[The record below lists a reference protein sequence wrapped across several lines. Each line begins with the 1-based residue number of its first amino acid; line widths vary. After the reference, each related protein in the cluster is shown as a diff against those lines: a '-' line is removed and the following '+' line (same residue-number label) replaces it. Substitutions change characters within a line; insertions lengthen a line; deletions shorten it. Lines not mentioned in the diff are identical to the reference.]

1 MVAAIPFQPDEGV
14 ILVSTFARSL
24 NSEYE
29 RRCRLNPHDE
39 KLPELADLEADAVYF
54 VANDAA
60 TTLPGLAAKAALLQ
74 LRVPHLSDQHE
85 KREAKNADDVL
96 TFSLIRDV
104 IALAGA
110 VPEKAPPDPAITC
123 AQYYNRKYAAVNV
136 SDPAPGTPEHDKLV
150 TAWDAAASLCY
161 RTKPLSF
168 AGCLALLEVIHSR
181 EAGCALNEETCVAL
195 ETLRDGLA
203 GLVNA

>member
-1 MVAAIPFQPDEGV
+1 MVAAIPFQPDESL
-14 ILVSTFARSL
+14 ILVSAFARGL
-24 NSEYE
+24 NAEYD
-29 RRCRLNPHDE
+29 RRCRVDDKDA
-39 KLPELADLEADAVYF
+39 KLDGLADLESEAIYF
-54 VANDAA
+54 LANYPAK
-60 TTLPGLAAKAALLQ
+60 TLPGLAAKAAMVQ
-74 LRVPHLSDQHE
+74 ARAPHLAAMSGGRDE
-85 KREAKNADDVL
+85 LNADDAL
-96 TFSLIRDV
+96 SYSLLRDV
-104 IALAGA
+104 VALAGA

-136 SDPAPGTPEHDKLV
+136 SDPTPGTPEHDKLV

-161 RTKPLSF
+161 RTKPLSY

-181 EAGCALNEETCVAL
+181 EAGCALNEETRAAL